1 METKQTLFMVM
12 LGATPAG
19 RFTEQHDI
27 FFGIATH
34 LEELVPAMK
43 AFWPEAKGKIHIDA
57 WRTVSA
63 VDGYKIEIGTHLK
76 KSSNQ
81 EKLFFINLGGY
92 KENEFEEYHYKVLTV
107 AKNKSEAIKKAK
119 QTTFYMHSGFKG
131 ATSHIDDKYGV
142 DVDDIYDIEDILA
155 PHYKEQNSLKI
166 TKSSD
171 LPSDVLEI
179 GYLKID
185 KLLKD
190 GKK

>member
-1 METKQTLFMVM
+1 MEAKQTLFMVM

-19 RFTEQHDI
+19 RLTEQHDI

-34 LEELVPAMK
+34 LKELVPAMK
-43 AFWPEAKGKIHIDA
+43 AFWPEAKDRIHIDA
-57 WRTVSA
+57 WRTISA
-63 VDGYKIEIGTHLK
+63 IDGYKIEIGSRLE
-76 KSSNQ
+76 KSSIQ

-119 QTTFYMHSGFKG
+119 QTTFYKHCGFKG

-155 PHYKEQNSLKI
+155 PQHKEQYSLKI
-166 TKSSD
+166 TKSSNLASD
-171 LPSDVLEI
+171 LVEI

-185 KLLKD
+185 KLVKNEL
-190 GKK
+190 